1 MSPDGCCNENHLS
14 ITAPLAWTDFH
25 FLKQFIGFPE
35 ANGPSSF
42 WAGSFGG
49 SYSAGAG
56 LPSVPAERSLFP
68 PFAHENG
75 FLSWPTSSCPGQ
87 AECLPKTSFDC
98 SVHRRYTKPTSCF
111 QPPGQGKK
119 THRTV
124 NPFPT
129 KTLCRGRS
137 AWVGWLVAPCMELEG
152 HEPVILTADE
162 RDSKVAPSY
171 LGKKY
176 PLSFSVKTKHIILFS
191 SSFLLVT
198 LKLQFREKILLIEAK
213 TIFVEILSLK

>member
-42 WAGSFGG
+42 WASFLGG
-49 SYSAGAG
+49 SYSVGAG
-56 LPSVPAERSLFP
+56 VPSVPAERSLFP

-111 QPPGQGKK
+111 QPLRQRKKK
-119 THRTV
+119 TIVLLTPSPNKKPLQKRV
-124 NPFPT
+124 C
-129 KTLCRGRS
+129 LG
-137 AWVGWLVAPCMELEG
+137 WVIAC
-152 HEPVILTADE
+152 TQRA
-162 RDSKVAPSY
+162 S
-171 LGKKY
+171 GKGACH
-176 PLSFSVKTKHIILFS
+176 P
-191 SSFLLVT
+191 
-198 LKLQFREKILLIEAK
+198 
-213 TIFVEILSLK
+213 